1 MRNIFLFI
9 RRHFNLLLFLFLQV
23 ISLYFISSYS
33 KYHEAAIGGITNELT
48 GKVNSRYYHVQSYFH
63 LKSTNDSLL
72 AANEILLNKLKDNF
86 LISDTSV
93 ITKTD
98 TLSVDSLEQHRTY
111 RYMKAHVV
119 SNSLNTSSNYI
130 VLDRGREGGVLP
142 GMGVIDPMGSAIGI
156 VVESDSHYAVV
167 MSLLHKDSHI
177 SGKLLT
183 GGETGTLNWNGGN
196 PDIVSLTGVS
206 KSAKVKKGDEVITSG
221 FSTSFPKGMKIGKVD
236 AVYKEKSSNL
246 FRIAVKTAANF
257 HDLQLAYV
265 IENKHQEPVKKML
278 DNLKIQP

>member
-23 ISLYFISSYS
+23 LSLYFISSYS
-33 KYHEAAIGGITNELT
+33 KYHQAAIGGVTNELT
-48 GKVNSRYYHVQSYFH
+48 GRVNSKYYNVQSYFH

-72 AANEILLNKLKDNF
+72 AANEQLYNRLSQNF
-86 LISDTSV
+86 LIRDTTV
-93 ITKTD
+93 ETRTD

-111 RYMKAHVV
+111 RYMRAHIV
-119 SNSLNTSSNYI
+119 SNSLNTPSNYM
-130 VLDRGREGGVLP
+130 VLDRGKSGGVLP
-142 GMGVIDPMGSAIGI
+142 GMGVVDPMGSAIGI
-156 VVESDSHYAVV
+156 VVESNENYAVV

-177 SGKLLT
+177 SGKLKT
-183 GGETGTLNWNGGN
+183 GGETGTLNWNGGD
-196 PDIVSLTGVS
+196 PDLFSLTGVS

-221 FSTSFPKGMKIGKVD
+221 YSTSFPRGMKIGKVD

-246 FRIAVKTAANF
+246 FRIAIRSAADF
-257 HDLQLAYV
+257 HNLQLAYV
-265 IENKHQEPVKKML
+265 IENKHQEPVKKIL